1 MSSIFKGVT
10 SFLESVTGRNLS
22 IVNKNTLLLIK
33 QSYLN
38 DSNSTPA
45 SSLGLDLKTMHTL
58 AIQVDPTNISNNT
71 LNAFAWLKVDPKMK
85 WDQSKPVR
93 FNQDNQREDDLR
105 RLREISNCLVR
116 FKLGNDDAGKTTS
129 RVVTNASN
137 TNSSTSTAAAAQTT
151 SNTVTGLS
159 LNSTSLNLTR
169 SGNSSNSSGGNL
181 IYPGG
186 MYFRIEN
193 EWKQRIN

>member
-1 MSSIFKGVT
+1 
-10 SFLESVTGRNLS
+10 
-22 IVNKNTLLLIK
+22 
-33 QSYLN
+33 
-38 DSNSTPA
+38 
-45 SSLGLDLKTMHTL
+45 MHTL
-58 AIQVDPTNISNNT
+58 AVQVDPTNISNNM

-93 FNQDNQREDDLR
+93 LNQDNQREDDLR
-105 RLREISNCLVR
+105 RLREISSCLVR
-116 FKLGNDDAGKTTS
+116 FKLGSDDAGKTTS
-129 RVVTNASN
+129 RVVNNASN
-137 TNSSTSTAAAAQTT
+137 TNSSSTSTAAQTT
-151 SNTVTGLS
+151 SNTVTCLLS
-159 LNSTSLNLTR
+159 VNSTSLNLTR